1 MNVGSDGDDVTEC
14 GRLFHVRVAAT
25 GKARSPTVNR
35 RVVRTKR
42 AQVDAERRRRHAS
55 RSEIGWGSLASVR
68 WHGHQTVKTQEDEY
82 SELIG
87 QMTAS
92 ITDRLISVIYVNHR

>member
-1 MNVGSDGDDVTEC
+1 LNVGSDGDDVTEC

-42 AQVDAERRRRHAS
+42 AQVDAERRA
-55 RSEIGWGSLASVR
+55 
-68 WHGHQTVKTQEDEY
+68 
-82 SELIG
+82 
-87 QMTAS
+87 
-92 ITDRLISVIYVNHR
+92 